1 MSLLTVNN
9 LEKAFGGDVI
19 LSGISFRLSWRQK
32 LGLVGRNGCGKTTLL
47 RILTGQ
53 MEADRGSVRY
63 ARGVRFGY
71 LRQEQMVEHGWTVR
85 QEAVDAFA
93 PVLAMEKRLLELQQA
108 MAEAKSDDHLQAVME
123 EYGLLHDRFEA
134 MGGYQNLRDIPQV
147 LRRLGFG
154 QEDLDKPTARL
165 SGGEKTRLAL
175 AKLLLSAPDV
185 LLLDEPTNHLDLQA
199 TEWLEDFLH
208 DFGGAVILVSHD
220 RYFLDRVVT
229 TVAELQNAK
238 LTLYNGN
245 FSAYWTQREA
255 DRARQAQM
263 HEREQ
268 REIARLTEFFE
279 KWKNTPSKKS
289 QAVMRLRWAERI
301 RAHMTERP
309 ESSGKSMKVSVKPK
323 TTSGN
328 EVVIADRLT
337 KRYADRTLFEDLN
350 LLIWR
355 GQRVGIVGPNGAGKS
370 TFLRILLGKEQ
381 PTSGHLRLGAN
392 VTVGYFAQ
400 EASELDLEA
409 TVLENMLQV
418 AEMQP
423 IEARTHLGRFLF
435 SGDDVFRKVS
445 DLSGGEKNKLALA
458 QLTYLRPNLLI
469 LDEPTN
475 HLDID
480 SREALTRM
488 LTQYEGTLLLVSHDR
503 YLLDQVTNKTLE
515 IAEGRATFFDGPYR
529 VYREEKRRLSERES
543 VLRPETVSAPPSAS
557 TRPADQNPLTAGM
570 NSFQLSRER
579 RRAVKTVAETEARVA
594 ETEDWL
600 KRIEE
605 ALSAPMPGDNV
616 VKLARDYERAQ
627 RELEDA
633 LKAWEEAVEYAQN
646 IGANV

>member
-19 LSGISFRLSWRQK
+19 FSGIGFRLNWRQK

-53 MEADRGSVRY
+53 MEADRGSVSY

-93 PVLAMEKRLLELQQA
+93 PVLAMEQRLLELQQA
-108 MAEAKSDDHLQAVME
+108 MAEAQSEDHLQAVME

-134 MGGYQNLRDIPQV
+134 MGGYENLRDIPQV

-154 QEDLDKPTARL
+154 EQDLDKPTARL

-185 LLLDEPTNHLDLQA
+185 LLLDEPTNHLDMQA

-245 FSAYWTQREA
+245 FSAYWMQREA
-255 DRARQAQM
+255 NRARQTEL

-301 RAHMTERP
+301 RASMTELP
-309 ESSGKSMKVSVKPK
+309 DSSGKSMKASVKPK

-337 KRYADRTLFEDLN
+337 KRFGDRTLFEDVN

-355 GQRVGIVGPNGAGKS
+355 GHRVGVVGPNGAGKS
-370 TFLRILLGKEQ
+370 TFIRLLLGKEQ
-381 PTSGHLRLGAN
+381 PTFGHLRLGAS

-423 IEARTHLGRFLF
+423 IEARTHLGKFLF
-435 SGDDVFRKVS
+435 TGDDVFRTVS

-488 LTQYEGTLLLVSHDR
+488 LTQYEGTLMLVSHDR

-515 IAEGRATFFDGPYR
+515 IADGKATFFDGPYR
-529 VYREEKRRLSERES
+529 VYREEKRRLSEGEAVVKREAS
-543 VLRPETVSAPPSAS
+543 PEPLSP
-557 TRPADQNPLTAGM
+557 TRQADRNPLTAGM

-579 RRAVKTVAETEARVA
+579 KRAVKTVLETEARVS

-605 ALSAPMPGDNV
+605 TLSAPMPGDDV

-627 RELEDA
+627 RELEEA
-633 LKAWEEAVEYAQN
+633 LKVWEEAVEYAQN

>member
-19 LSGISFRLSWRQK
+19 FSGISFRLNWRQK

-93 PVLAMEKRLLELQQA
+93 PVLEMERRLLELQQA
-108 MAEAKSDDHLQAVME
+108 MAEANSEDHLQTVME

-134 MGGYQNLRDIPQV
+134 MGGYENLRDIPQV
-147 LRRLGFG
+147 LRRLGFDEG
-154 QEDLDKPTARL
+154 DLDKPTARL

-199 TEWLEDFLH
+199 TEWLEEFLH

-229 TVAELQNAK
+229 TVAELQNAR

-255 DRARQAQM
+255 NRARQAEM

-309 ESSGKSMKVSVKPK
+309 ESSGKSMRVSIKPK

-337 KRYADRTLFEDLN
+337 KRFGDRTLFEDLN

-355 GQRVGIVGPNGAGKS
+355 GQRVGVVGPNGAGKS
-370 TFLRILLGKEQ
+370 TFIRMLLGKEQ
-381 PTSGHLRLGAN
+381 PTSGHLRLGAS

-423 IEARTHLGRFLF
+423 LEARTHLGKFLF
-435 SGDDVFRKVS
+435 SGDDVFRRVA

-475 HLDID
+475 HLDIA

-515 IAEGRATFFDGPYR
+515 IADGRATFFDGPYR
-529 VYREEKRRLSERES
+529 VYREEKRRLSEREA
-543 VLRPETVSAPPSAS
+543 VVKREAAAEPAAS
-557 TRPADQNPLTAGM
+557 SRPADRNPLTAGM

-579 RRAVKTVAETEARVA
+579 KRAVKTVLETEARVS

-605 ALSAPMPGDNV
+605 ALSAPMPGDDV